1 MTKNNPRDDQRAA
14 TDARQA
20 PARERCPTCKASTR
34 HRFRP
39 FCSRRC
45 AETDLGRWFLGA
57 YRIPTEEPTENPAE
71 PWDDDAEPDGGD

>member
-1 MTKNNPRDDQRAA
+1 MTDKDIRDHRPGA
-14 TDARQA
+14 TDAEQA
-20 PARERCPTCKASTR
+20 PAPGRCPTCKAPTR

-57 YRIPTEEPTENPAE
+57 YRIPAEDAAENPAE
-71 PWDDDAEPDGGD
+71 PWDDDAAPDGGL